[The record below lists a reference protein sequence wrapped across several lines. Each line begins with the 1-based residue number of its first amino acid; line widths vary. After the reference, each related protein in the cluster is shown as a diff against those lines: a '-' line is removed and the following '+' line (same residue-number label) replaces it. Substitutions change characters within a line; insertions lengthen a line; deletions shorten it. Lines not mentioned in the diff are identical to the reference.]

1 MIQNSQMLKPI
12 AQLIEHMTAHKLDY
26 LASYPSV
33 VKKQREDGS
42 LDIQPDDTRFPEL
55 NARIRYGIPGVTAK
69 VPPGGRV
76 LLQFEGGN
84 PKLPVACI
92 WESSSV
98 TELKIKAGNIDI
110 GNIAADQVA
119 LASKVD
125 AALVEIAT
133 WASSH
138 THTLVPLPGAS
149 SPRMTDVADPTSSPV
164 APLSPSSPVGSA
176 TVKVSI

>member
-26 LASYPSV
+26 LASYPAV
-33 VKKQREDGS
+33 VKKQRTDGS

-55 NARIRYGIPGVTAK
+55 NARIRYGVPGVTAK
-69 VPPGGRV
+69 VAPGGRV

-98 TELKIKAGNIDI
+98 TKLEIKAGSIDI

-125 AALVEIAT
+125 TALAAIAVWANTHIHKLVAT
-133 WASSH
+133 
-138 THTLVPLPGAS
+138 PGAS
-149 SPRMTDVADPTSSPV
+149 SPRMTDVADPTDV
-164 APLSPSSPVGSA
+164 TTAPLSPSFPVGSA
-176 TVKVSI
+176 TVKVST